1 MQDFFFMGGGGVLH
15 SLDNNTSPLNKINHS
30 QIYTSGLRLLIT
42 KHILILF
49 NVLTEILLFISY
61 ALYKE
66 SYSHQTLFVLLHFI
80 VTLVKFCFVCISIGN
95 IQLNSHSIYKTND
108 DSCAV

>member
-1 MQDFFFMGGGGVLH
+1 MQELIF
-15 SLDNNTSPLNKINHS
+15 I
-30 QIYTSGLRLLIT
+30 RLGRAVT
-42 KHILILF
+42 YKTQILF
-49 NVLTEILLFISY
+49 HVLPEILLFISY

-66 SYSHQTLFVLLHFI
+66 SYSHQTSFVLLHFI
-80 VTLVKFCFVCISIGN
+80 VTLVKFSFVCISIGN